1 MHMLASKFNMETT
14 ILFSLPFDLG
24 DRGLYAYLAYIKMCV
39 CVLKAVRMFHVI
51 YLSVNKSEPQLRQ
64 GVDLL
69 TDGYIHNLLT
79 DGGFMFAVRQLLRLK
94 ESALAY
100 FALPCNSFTF
110 MSQGTH
116 DRTVWQPFGCLWFA
130 FVQCGNILGAR
141 TVLLIMLAACRSV
154 QYFVE
159 NPENSCVRFFPYLEH
174 VMAIKELMPNRTRW
188 WVPQS
193 CFSGTSP

>member
-1 MHMLASKFNMETT
+1 MR
-14 ILFSLPFDLG
+14 ILPM
-24 DRGLYAYLAYIKMCV
+24 YIYVCV
-39 CVLKAVRMFHVI
+39 CAKSSTYVSFH
-51 YLSVNKSEPQLRQ
+51 LSFGKKSEPQLRQ

-79 DGGFMFAVRQLLRLK
+79 DGGFMYAVRQLLRLK

-110 MSQGTH
+110 MAQGTH

-159 NPENSCVRFFPYLEH
+159 NPENSCVRFFPLSGACDGDQRTHAQPDQMVGPSILLQWYIPMIPHGSKYRAVPNNRLNFLREYL
-174 VMAIKELMPNRTRW
+174 L
-188 WVPQS
+188 
-193 CFSGTSP
+193 